1 MRTSFTSSA
10 SVPAGTAVIAIP
22 VASEGP
28 VPAEVGLSRA
38 QLSAMGFE
46 GRCCSTLA
54 LPPAPR
60 SKSARVL
67 VGIGAVKD
75 LDENTMRNIGAAAA
89 RACSRHASMATT
101 VAGAGRLDR
110 RAAAKAFVEG
120 AALALH
126 RWAELKRDKS
136 SVPSLRRIVLVSA
149 DAQVRAG
156 IAEGTAVATAV
167 CTARDHA
174 NTPPSHLTATRFA
187 REAVAIARKT
197 GLRATVYDKKQ
208 LQAMGCGGI
217 VGVNAGSVE
226 PPRVVKLVW
235 APAGATKKVVLVGKG
250 VMYDSGGISLKPSD
264 ASHASM
270 KMDMSGAAAV
280 LGAMSALRALKV
292 KTHVT
297 AYLMCTDN
305 LPSGS
310 AMKLGDVLT
319 FRNGKTAEIHNTDA
333 EGRLILADG
342 LSLGAETKPDA
353 MVDIATLTGAC
364 MAALGKKMAGVLGN
378 DQGVVDQLLASSRRT
393 DELIWQLPLFGD
405 YRALLDSNVA
415 DMKNVGGPYGGAI
428 TAALFL
434 NEFTAG
440 VPWAH
445 LDIAGPMESDGDN
458 GWLNRGATAFG
469 TRLLIDFVAN
479 FQPVSAKKSA
489 GRKPA
494 AKKSAAKKSVSKP
507 ARKTAARRKPAAKK

>member
-1 MRTSFTSSA
+1 MRTTFTSSK
-10 SVPAGTAVIAIP
+10 SVPVGTAVVAIP
-22 VASEGP
+22 VASDGP
-28 VPAEVGLSRA
+28 VPAEIGLTRA
-38 QLSAMGFE
+38 QLAAMGFE

-54 LPPAPR
+54 LPPAAR
-60 SKSARVL
+60 SKTARVL

-89 RACSRHASMATT
+89 RACSRHASMATSI
-101 VAGAGRLDR
+101 AGAGRLDR
-110 RAAAKAFVEG
+110 RAAAKVFVEG

-126 RWAELKRDKS
+126 RWADLKHDKS
-136 SVPSLRRIVLVSA
+136 SVPALRKVVLLSA
-149 DAQVRAG
+149 DAQVRTG

-187 REAVAIARKT
+187 REAVAIAKKS

-235 APAGATKKVVLVGKG
+235 APAGAKKKVVLVGKG

-364 MAALGKKMAGVLGN
+364 MAALGKRMAGVLGN
-378 DQGVVDQLLASSRRT
+378 NQGVVDQLLASSRRT
-393 DELIWQLPLFGD
+393 DELIWQLPLFQD
-405 YRALLDSNVA
+405 SRALLDSNVA

-428 TAALFL
+428 TASLFL
-434 NEFTAG
+434 NEFTG
-440 VPWAH
+440 GIPWAH
-445 LDIAGPMESDGDN
+445 LDIAGPMEADGDN

-479 FQPVSAKKSA
+479 FDPAGLKTASGTKKSA
-489 GRKPA
+489 GAKKSTTA
-494 AKKSAAKKSVSKP
+494 AKKPAGTKK
-507 ARKTAARRKPAAKK
+507 TKKK

>member
-1 MRTSFTSSA
+1 MRTTFTSSK
-10 SVPAGTAVIAIP
+10 SVPAGTAVVAIP
-22 VASEGP
+22 VASDGP
-28 VPAEVGLSRA
+28 VPAEIGLTRA
-38 QLSAMGFE
+38 QLAAMGFE

-54 LPPAPR
+54 LPPAAR
-60 SKSARVL
+60 SKTARVL

-89 RACSRHASMATT
+89 RACSRHASMATSI
-101 VAGAGRLDR
+101 AGAGRLDR
-110 RAAAKAFVEG
+110 RAAAKVFVEG

-126 RWAELKRDKS
+126 RWADLKHDKS
-136 SVPSLRRIVLVSA
+136 SVPALRKVVLLSA
-149 DAQVRAG
+149 DAQVRTG

-187 REAVAIARKT
+187 REAVAIAKKS

-235 APAGATKKVVLVGKG
+235 APAGAKKKVVLVGKG

-280 LGAMSALRALKV
+280 LGTMSALRALKV

-378 DQGVVDQLLASSRRT
+378 NQGVVDQLLASSRRT
-393 DELIWQLPLFGD
+393 DELIWQLPLFQD

-428 TAALFL
+428 TASLFL
-434 NEFTAG
+434 NEFTGG

-445 LDIAGPMESDGDN
+445 LDIAGPMEADGDN

-479 FQPVSAKKSA
+479 FDPA
-489 GRKPA
+489 GLKQA
-494 AKKSAAKKSVSKP
+494 SAAKKSTGSK
-507 ARKTAARRKPAAKK
+507 KSTTAAKKPAGTKKTKKK

>member
-1 MRTSFTSSA
+1 MRTSFTVA
-10 SVPAGTAVIAIP
+10 KSVPATAAIIAIP
-22 VASEGP
+22 VASDGP
-28 VPAEVGLSRA
+28 VPKEVGLTRA
-38 QLSAMGFE
+38 QLNAMGFE
-46 GRCCSTLA
+46 GKCCTTLPIA
-54 LPPAPR
+54 PATG

-75 LDENTMRNIGAAAA
+75 INEATMRNIGAAAA
-89 RACSRHASMATT
+89 RACAKHGSMATT
-101 VAGAGRLDR
+101 LAGVSRLNK
-110 RAAAKAFVEG
+110 RAAAKVFVEG

-126 RWAELKRDKS
+126 RWVDLKNDKS
-136 SVPSLRRIVLVSA
+136 SLPRLTRITLVGDSA
-149 DAQVRAG
+149 DAKAG
-156 IAEGTAVATAV
+156 VAEGVAVATAV

-174 NTPPSHLTATRFA
+174 NTPPSHLTAAKFA
-187 REAVAIARKT
+187 KEAVAIARKC
-197 GLRATVYDKKQ
+197 GLKVTVYDKKQ
-208 LQAMGCGGI
+208 LEAMGCGGI

-235 APAGATKKVVLVGKG
+235 APAGATNKVVLVGKG

-280 LGAMSALRALKV
+280 LGAMSALKAMKV

-342 LSLGAETKPDA
+342 LALGAEGKPDA

-364 MAALGKKMAGVLGN
+364 MAALGKRMAGVLGN
-378 DQGVVDQLLASSRRT
+378 NQGVVDQLLASSGRT
-393 DELIWQLPLFGD
+393 DELLWQLPLFQD
-405 YRALLDSNVA
+405 YRGLLDSNVA

-428 TAALFL
+428 TASLFL
-434 NEFTAG
+434 NEFTNG

-445 LDIAGPMESDGDN
+445 LDIAGPMEADGDS

-479 FQPVSAKKSA
+479 FKKPVKAPKK
-489 GRKPA
+489 
-494 AKKSAAKKSVSKP
+494 
-507 ARKTAARRKPAAKK
+507 